1 MKNTYVLRTFSRMQ
15 SVLCNAKLHNTYTC
29 MSSDSLYLIVSC
41 PCVVKIEEISKVV
54 RGVKGKMKVTCFLL
68 HGAPFAG
75 KTSAKRLLLGL
86 PPLDRGNSTKFLE
99 DVVKAIRNIG
109 TIKVTAVND
118 NSLELEV
125 MDGKKTIQMIQ
136 REIQKF
142 LEKKASQK
150 KSKSNKESSP
160 ASPRHTTNDTVHNHR
175 PATPTPGPSHSSPD
189 EGKSSPPLIT
199 ESPNPSRSEVLCDI
213 ATDLDSLESS
223 TDGSTLFQCHHINI
237 VDSGGQSQFS
247 NLLPLVFLSQL
258 HHHLVT
264 IRLDQLLSYKPKNCY
279 SRDGTIHQLPERLV
293 LTNYQLIERVCQLA
307 AGSQSHVIIIATR
320 LDDQNTEEPLAKKNE
335 LLKPLVQK
343 YTDNIVLNKQGDPI
357 FAVNAMAP
365 SGGEERKEYTRM
377 LQKVILD
384 APVLTTNNE
393 EEEDGI
399 DVPLR
404 WIVLEQ
410 ELNYRQ
416 SEDVGVFE
424 MTKTKSIAKDLHVQE
439 EELSE
444 ALDFFKELALLY
456 HYPVLPDKVFTSITP
471 ISLRLSEIVEAA
483 LVHEGGVRTNEHL
496 RLQNTG
502 KLSKSFL
509 KKLCRKL
516 PPNEFFSLDDFVSLM
531 IDLRVFFEIDP
542 DTIFIPSL
550 LPVEITEPLDE
561 ENLHEPLLC
570 YWMRNDDEVRIL
582 PQSYFHALIVELL
595 GRKET
600 IKLSTKCNHSRSTI
614 HLIALCEYRL
624 VVVDCD
630 FWFEVFVDNSLE
642 CKQRQLILEL
652 IQSCTAR
659 VLEQLKLSKLGK
671 LQYGLR
677 CYSGKCCVEG
687 ARYLSKC
694 VNRCKFRFMCLKSEK
709 FWREEESGRHFWFR
723 GLLIVTMH

>member
-1 MKNTYVLRTFSRMQ
+1 M
-15 SVLCNAKLHNTYTC
+15 
-29 MSSDSLYLIVSC
+29 
-41 PCVVKIEEISKVV
+41 

-68 HGAPFAG
+68 HGAPCAG
-75 KTSAKRLLLGL
+75 KTSAKRLLLDL
-86 PPLDRGNSTKFLE
+86 PPLDRGNSTKLLE

-118 NSLELEV
+118 SCLELEV
-125 MDGKKTIQMIQ
+125 MDGKKTIQMIR

-142 LEKKASQK
+142 LAENQKASQK

-160 ASPRHTTNDTVHNHR
+160 ASPRHTTNDTVHDHR
-175 PATPTPGPSHSSPD
+175 LATPTPGPSHSSPD
-189 EGKSSPPLIT
+189 EGKSSPPPIT
-199 ESPNPSRSEVLCDI
+199 ESANPSRSEVLRDI

-223 TDGSTLFQCHHINI
+223 TDGPTLFQCHHINI

-264 IRLDQLLSYKPKNCY
+264 IRLDQLLSEKPINCY
-279 SRDGTIHQLPERLV
+279 SRDGTIHQLPEHLV
-293 LTNYQLIERVCQLA
+293 LSNYQLIERVCQLA
-307 AGSQSHVIIIATR
+307 AGSQSRVIIIATR
-320 LDDQNTEEPLAKKNE
+320 LDDQNTEEPLTKKNE

-343 YTDNIVLNKQGDPI
+343 YADNIVLNEKDEPI

-365 SGGEERKEYTRM
+365 VGDERKSYTRM
-377 LQKVILD
+377 LQEVILD
-384 APVLTTNNE
+384 APVLTTNTTDH

-399 DVPLR
+399 EVPLR

-410 ELNYRQ
+410 ELNRQ

-424 MTKTKSIAKDLHVQE
+424 MTKTVSISDDLQVKK
-439 EELSE
+439 LTK
-444 ALDFFKELALLY
+444 ALNFFKELALLY
-456 HYPVLPDKVFTSITP
+456 HYPVLPDKVFASITP
-471 ISLRLSEIVEAA
+471 ISLRLSEVVEAT
-483 LVHEGGVRTNEHL
+483 LVHKGGLRTNEHKK
-496 RLQNTG
+496 LQRTG

-509 KKLCRKL
+509 KTLCRKL
-516 PPNEFFSLDDFVSLM
+516 PSNDFFSLDDFVSLM
-531 IDLRVFFEIDP
+531 IHLRVFFPIDP

-550 LPVEITEPLDE
+550 LPVEITEPLGKD
-561 ENLHEPLLC
+561 LHEPLLC
-570 YWMRNDDEVRIL
+570 YWMHNDDEIRIL

-600 IKLSTKCNHSRSTI
+600 IKLNTMHNHSRSTI
-614 HLIALCEYRL
+614 HLIAILTSRKEYRL

-642 CKQRQLILEL
+642 CKQRQLLLEL
-652 IQSCTAR
+652 IQSCTVR
-659 VLEQLKLSKLGK
+659 VLDQLKLSRLGE

-677 CYSGKCCVEG
+677 CYSPECSVEG
-687 ARYLSKC
+687 SHPSEC
-694 VNRCKFRFMCLKSEK
+694 VDHCLFRFKCSKSGE
-709 FWREEESGRHFWFR
+709 FWREKECRRHFWFR
-723 GLLIVTMH
+723 GLLYIYTMCF

>member
-1 MKNTYVLRTFSRMQ
+1 MTG
-15 SVLCNAKLHNTYTC
+15 A
-29 MSSDSLYLIVSC
+29 
-41 PCVVKIEEISKVV
+41 
-54 RGVKGKMKVTCFLL
+54 KGKMKVVCFLL
-68 HGAPFAG
+68 HGAPCVG
-75 KTSAKRLLLGL
+75 KTSTKRLLLGL
-86 PPLDRGNSTKFLE
+86 PPLGRGNSTILME

-109 TIKVTAVND
+109 TIKVMAVND
-118 NSLELEV
+118 SCLELEV

-142 LEKKASQK
+142 LAENMEASQK

-160 ASPRHTTNDTVHNHR
+160 ASPRFATNNTVHDHC

-189 EGKSSPPLIT
+189 EGKSSPPPIT
-199 ESPNPSRSEVLCDI
+199 KSSNPSRSEVLRDI

-223 TDGSTLFQCHHINI
+223 TDGPTLFECHHINI
-237 VDSGGQSQFS
+237 VDSGGQPQFS

-264 IRLDQLLSYKPKNCY
+264 IRLDQLLSDKPINCY
-279 SRDGTIHQLPERLV
+279 NRDGTMHQLPEHLV
-293 LTNYQLIERVCQLA
+293 LSQYQLIERVCQLA
-307 AGSQSHVIIIATR
+307 AGSQSRVIIIATR
-320 LDDQNTEEPLAKKNE
+320 LDDQNADEPLAKKNE

-343 YTDNIVLNKQGDPI
+343 YANNIVLNEQGDPI

-365 SGGEERKEYTRM
+365 VGKDRKGYTRM
-377 LQKVILD
+377 LQEVILD
-384 APVLTTNNE
+384 APVLTIDKTDHV
-393 EEEDGI
+393 EDGI

-410 ELNYRQ
+410 ELNRQ

-424 MTKTKSIAKDLHVQE
+424 MTKTKSIADDLQVKK
-439 EELSE
+439 LKK
-444 ALDFFKELALLY
+444 ALNFFKELALLY
-456 HYPVLPDKVFTSITP
+456 YYPVLPDKVFTSITP
-471 ISLRLSEIVEAA
+471 ISLRLSEVVEAT
-483 LVHEGGVRTNEHL
+483 LVHKGGLCTNEHQKL
-496 RLQNTG
+496 RKTG

-509 KKLCRKL
+509 KTLCRKL

-531 IDLRVFFEIDP
+531 IHLRVFFLIDP

-570 YWMRNDDEVRIL
+570 YWMQNKDELRIL

-600 IKLSTKCNHSRSTI
+600 IELNTMCNHSRSTI
-614 HLIALCEYRL
+614 HLVAILASRKEYRL
-624 VVVDCD
+624 VVIDCD
-630 FWFEVFVDNSLE
+630 FWFEVFVDSRLE
-642 CKQRQLILEL
+642 CKQRQLVLKL
-652 IQSCTAR
+652 IQSCTTR
-659 VLEQLKLSKLGK
+659 VLEQLKLSRLGE

-687 ARYLSKC
+687 ARYVSKC
-694 VNRCKFRFMCLKSEK
+694 VDRCPFSFKCLQSGKY
-709 FWREEESGRHFWFR
+709 WREEESGRHFWFR
-723 GLLIVTMH
+723 GLLNVNVYDHKVQMENAFEFYVLIGTS

>member
-15 SVLCNAKLHNTYTC
+15 SVVCNAKLHNTY

-41 PCVVKIEEISKVV
+41 PYVVYIEEISKVV
-54 RGVKGKMKVTCFLL
+54 RGAKGKMKVTCFLL

-86 PPLDRGNSTKFLE
+86 PPLDRGNSTKLLE

-109 TIKVTAVND
+109 TIKVTAVNE
-118 NSLELEV
+118 SCLELEV

-142 LEKKASQK
+142 LENKASQK

-160 ASPRHTTNDTVHNHR
+160 ASPRHTTNDTVHDHR

-189 EGKSSPPLIT
+189 EGKSSLPLIT

-264 IRLDQLLSYKPKNCY
+264 IRLDQLLSDKPKNCY

-307 AGSQSHVIIIATR
+307 AGSQSRVIIIATR

-343 YTDNIVLNKQGDPI
+343 YTDNIVLNEKDEPI

-365 SGGEERKEYTRM
+365 VGEERKEYTKM

-424 MTKTKSIAKDLHVQE
+424 MNKTKSIAKDLHVHK

-471 ISLRLSEIVEAA
+471 ISLRLSEIVEAT
-483 LVHEGGVRTNEHL
+483 LVHKGGVHRNKHL

-516 PPNEFFSLDDFVSLM
+516 PSNEFFSLDDFVSLM
-531 IDLRVFFEIDP
+531 IHLRVFFPIDP

-550 LPVEITEPLDE
+550 LPVEITEPLGKD
-561 ENLHEPLLC
+561 LHEPLLC
-570 YWMRNDDEVRIL
+570 YWMHDDDEVRIL

-600 IKLSTKCNHSRSTI
+600 IKLNTMRNHSRSTI
-614 HLIALCEYRL
+614 HLIAILTSHKEYRL

-642 CKQRQLILEL
+642 CKQRQLLLEL

-659 VLEQLKLSKLGK
+659 VLDQLKLSRLGE

-677 CYSGKCCVEG
+677 CYSPECSVEG
-687 ARYLSKC
+687 GHPSKC
-694 VNRCKFRFMCLKSEK
+694 VDHCPFRFKCLKSGE
-709 FWREEESGRHFWFR
+709 FWREEESGRYVWFR
-723 GLLIVTMH
+723 GLLIVTVH

>member
-1 MKNTYVLRTFSRMQ
+1 M
-15 SVLCNAKLHNTYTC
+15 
-29 MSSDSLYLIVSC
+29 VSF
-41 PCVVKIEEISKVV
+41 
-54 RGVKGKMKVTCFLL
+54 RL
-68 HGAPFAG
+68 HGAPCSG
-75 KTSAKRLLLGL
+75 KTSAKRLLLDL
-86 PPLDRGNSTKFLE
+86 PPLDRANSTILLE
-99 DVVKAIRNIG
+99 DAVKAIWNIG

-118 NSLELEV
+118 SCLELEV
-125 MDGKKTIQMIQ
+125 MDGKKSIQMIQ

-142 LEKKASQK
+142 LAENKEASQE

-160 ASPRHTTNDTVHNHR
+160 ASPRHTTNDTVHDDR
-175 PATPTPGPSHSSPD
+175 PVTPTPGPSHSSPD
-189 EGKSSPPLIT
+189 KDKSSPPPIT
-199 ESPNPSRSEVLCDI
+199 KFANPSRSEVLRDI

-223 TDGSTLFQCHHINI
+223 TDGPTLFECHHINI

-264 IRLDQLLSYKPKNCY
+264 IRLDQLLSDKPMNCY
-279 SRDGTIHQLPERLV
+279 IRDGTIHQLPEHLV
-293 LTNYQLIERVCQLA
+293 LNNYQLIERVCQLA
-307 AGSQSHVIIIATR
+307 AGSQSYVIIIATR
-320 LDDQNTEEPLAKKNE
+320 LDDQNTEEPLAKKNK

-343 YTDNIVLNKQGDPI
+343 YANNIVLNEQGDPI

-365 SGGEERKEYTRM
+365 VGEERKGYTRM

-384 APVLTTNNE
+384 APVLTTNTTDHE
-393 EEEDGI
+393 EKDGI

-410 ELNYRQ
+410 ELNRQ

-424 MTKTKSIAKDLHVQE
+424 MTKTVSIANDLQVKK
-439 EELSE
+439 LTE
-444 ALDFFKELALLY
+444 ALNFFKELALLY

-471 ISLRLSEIVEAA
+471 ISQRLSEVVEAT
-483 LVHEGGVRTNEHL
+483 LVHEGGPRTYEHQK
-496 RLQNTG
+496 LQRTG

-509 KKLCRKL
+509 VRLCRKL
-516 PPNEFFSLDDFVSLM
+516 PPNEYFSLDDFVSLM
-531 IDLRVFFEIDP
+531 IHLRVFFPIDP

-550 LPVEITEPLDE
+550 LPVEITEPLGKD
-561 ENLHEPLLC
+561 LHEPLLC
-570 YWMRNDDEVRIL
+570 YWMHDDDEVRIL

-600 IKLSTKCNHSRSTI
+600 VKLDTTRNHSRSTI
-614 HLIALCEYRL
+614 HLIAILASRKEYRL

-642 CKQRQLILEL
+642 FKQRELLLEL
-652 IQSCTAR
+652 IQSCTAC
-659 VLEQLKLSKLGK
+659 VLEQLKLSRLGE
-671 LQYGLR
+671 LQYGLH
-677 CYSGKCCVEG
+677 CNSGKCCVEG

-694 VNRCKFRFMCLKSEK
+694 MNRCKFRFMCLESGN
-709 FWREEESGRHFWFR
+709 FWTDEESGRHFWFR
-723 GLLIVTMH
+723 GLLYIYTICFV

>member
-1 MKNTYVLRTFSRMQ
+1 MHMLLFSMLLFCGMQ
-15 SVLCNAKLHNTYTC
+15 QFAHVYSLTHKT
-29 MSSDSLYLIVSC
+29 LYLIVSC
-41 PCVVKIEEISKVV
+41 PYVVNIEKISKVMT
-54 RGVKGKMKVTCFLL
+54 GAKGKMKVVCFLL
-68 HGAPFAG
+68 HGAPCAG
-75 KTSAKRLLLGL
+75 KTSAKKLLLDL
-86 PPLDRGNSTKFLE
+86 PPLDKGNSTKLLE

-118 NSLELEV
+118 SCLELEV

-142 LEKKASQK
+142 Q
-150 KSKSNKESSP
+150 KSKINKM
-160 ASPRHTTNDTVHNHR
+160 
-175 PATPTPGPSHSSPD
+175 PTPDPSRSSLD
-189 EGKSSPPLIT
+189 EGKSSPPPIT
-199 ESPNPSRSEVLCDI
+199 KSANPSRSEVLRDI
-213 ATDLDSLESS
+213 ATNLDSLESS
-223 TDGSTLFQCHHINI
+223 ADDPTLFECHHINI

-264 IRLDQLLSYKPKNCY
+264 IRLDQLLSEKPINCY
-279 SRDGTIHQLPERLV
+279 SRDGIIHELPERLV

-307 AGSQSHVIIIATR
+307 AGSQSCVIVIATR
-320 LDDQNTEEPLAKKNE
+320 LDDQHTEEPLAKKNE
-335 LLKPLVQK
+335 LLKPLVHK
-343 YTDNIVLNKQGDPI
+343 YSDNIVRNEQGDPI

-365 SGGEERKEYTRM
+365 VGEERKEYTRM

-384 APVLTTNNE
+384 APVLTTNTTDHE
-393 EEEDGI
+393 EKDGI

-410 ELNYRQ
+410 ELNRQ
-416 SEDVGVFE
+416 PEDVGMIE
-424 MTKTKSIAKDLHVQE
+424 MTKTESIAKDLQVNK
-439 EELSE
+439 LTE
-444 ALDFFKELALLY
+444 ALNFFKELALLY

-471 ISLRLSEIVEAA
+471 ISQRLSEVVEAT
-483 LVHEGGVRTNEHL
+483 LVHKGGLRTNEHKK
-496 RLQNTG
+496 LQRTG

-509 KKLCRKL
+509 KTLCRKS
-516 PPNEFFSLDDFVSLM
+516 PPNDFFSLDEFVSLM
-531 IDLRVFFEIDP
+531 IHLRVFFPIDP

-550 LPVEITEPLDE
+550 LPVEITEPLDK

-570 YWMRNDDEVRIL
+570 YWMHDDDEVRIL

-595 GRKET
+595 GRKEM
-600 IKLSTKCNHSRSTI
+600 IKLNTMCNDHSRSTI
-614 HLIALCEYRL
+614 HLIAILASRKEYRL

-642 CKQRQLILEL
+642 CKQRQLLLEL

-659 VLEQLKLSKLGK
+659 VLEQLKLSRLGE

-687 ARYLSKC
+687 SHPSKC
-694 VNRCKFRFMCLKSEK
+694 VDCCPFRFMCLKSGK

-723 GLLIVTMH
+723 GLLIVTIY

>member
-1 MKNTYVLRTFSRMQ
+1 MQ
-15 SVLCNAKLHNTYTC
+15 SLAKLHSTN
-29 MSSDSLYLIVSC
+29 MNSDSLYLNVSC
-41 PCVVKIEEISKVV
+41 PYVVYIEEICEVV
-54 RGVKGKMKVTCFLL
+54 TGAKGKMKVTCFLL
-68 HGAPFAG
+68 HGAPCVG
-75 KTSAKRLLLGL
+75 KTSTKRLLLDL
-86 PPLDRGNSTKFLE
+86 PPLDRGNSTILME

-109 TIKVTAVND
+109 TIKVMAVNV
-118 NSLELEV
+118 NESCLELEV

-142 LEKKASQK
+142 LAENKEASQE
-150 KSKSNKESSP
+150 KSKNNKESSP
-160 ASPRHTTNDTVHNHR
+160 ASPRHATNDTVHDHR
-175 PATPTPGPSHSSPD
+175 PATPTPGPSHSSLD
-189 EGKSSPPLIT
+189 VGKSNPPPINK
-199 ESPNPSRSEVLCDI
+199 SANPSHSEVLRDI

-223 TDGSTLFQCHHINI
+223 TDGPTLFECHHINI

-264 IRLDQLLSYKPKNCY
+264 IRLDQLLSEKPINCY
-279 SRDGTIHQLPERLV
+279 IRDGTIHQLPERLV

-307 AGSQSHVIIIATR
+307 AGSQSRVIIIATC
-320 LDDQNTEEPLAKKNE
+320 LDDQHTEEPIAKKNE

-343 YTDNIVLNKQGDPI
+343 YGDNIVLNEQGDPI

-365 SGGEERKEYTRM
+365 VGEERKGYTRM
-377 LQKVILD
+377 LQKVILK
-384 APVLTTNNE
+384 APVLTTNTTDH

-410 ELNYRQ
+410 ELNRQ

-424 MTKTKSIAKDLHVQE
+424 MTKTVSIADDLQVKK
-439 EELSE
+439 LTE

-471 ISLRLSEIVEAA
+471 ISLRLSEVVEAT
-483 LVHEGGVRTNEHL
+483 LVHEGDHPRTKEHQK
-496 RLQNTG
+496 LQRTG

-509 KKLCRKL
+509 VKLCRKL
-516 PPNEFFSLDDFVSLM
+516 PPNEFFSLDEFVSLM
-531 IDLRVFFEIDP
+531 IHLRVFFPIDP

-550 LPVEITEPLDE
+550 LPVEITEPLGKD
-561 ENLHEPLLC
+561 LHEPLLC
-570 YWMRNDDEVRIL
+570 YWMHDDNEVRIL

-600 IKLSTKCNHSRSTI
+600 IKLNTMHNHSRSTI
-614 HLIALCEYRL
+614 HLIAILALRKEYRL

-642 CKQRQLILEL
+642 CKQRQLLLEL
-652 IQSCTAR
+652 IQSCTAC
-659 VLEQLKLSKLGK
+659 VLEQLKLSSRLGE

-677 CYSGKCCVEG
+677 CYSPECSVEG
-687 ARYLSKC
+687 GHPSEC
-694 VNRCKFRFMCLKSEK
+694 VNRCPFSFKCLKSGE
-709 FWREEESGRHFWFR
+709 FWREEERRRHFWFR
-723 GLLIVTMH
+723 GLL

>member
-1 MKNTYVLRTFSRMQ
+1 MTG
-15 SVLCNAKLHNTYTC
+15 A
-29 MSSDSLYLIVSC
+29 
-41 PCVVKIEEISKVV
+41 
-54 RGVKGKMKVTCFLL
+54 KGKMKVVCFLL
-68 HGAPFAG
+68 HGAPCVG
-75 KTSAKRLLLGL
+75 KTSTKRLLLGL
-86 PPLDRGNSTKFLE
+86 PPLDRGNSTILME

-109 TIKVTAVND
+109 TIKVMAVND
-118 NSLELEV
+118 SCLELEV

-142 LEKKASQK
+142 LAENKEASQK

-160 ASPRHTTNDTVHNHR
+160 ASPRFATNNTVHDHCLV
-175 PATPTPGPSHSSPD
+175 TPTPGPSHSSPD
-189 EGKSSPPLIT
+189 EGKSSPPPIT
-199 ESPNPSRSEVLCDI
+199 KSSNPSHSEVLRDI

-223 TDGSTLFQCHHINI
+223 TDGPTLFECRHINI
-237 VDSGGQSQFS
+237 VDSGGQPQFS
-247 NLLPLVFLSQL
+247 NLLPLVFLSEL

-264 IRLDQLLSYKPKNCY
+264 IRLNQLLSDKPINCY
-279 SRDGTIHQLPERLV
+279 NRDGTMHQLPEHLV
-293 LTNYQLIERVCQLA
+293 LSQYQLIERVCQLA
-307 AGSQSHVIIIATR
+307 AGSQSRVIIIATR
-320 LDDQNTEEPLAKKNE
+320 LDDQNVDEPLAKKNE

-343 YTDNIVLNKQGDPI
+343 YADNIVLNEQGDPI

-365 SGGEERKEYTRM
+365 VGKDRKGYTRM
-377 LQKVILD
+377 LQEVILD
-384 APVLTTNNE
+384 APVLTIDKTDHV
-393 EEEDGI
+393 EDGI

-410 ELNYRQ
+410 ELNRQ

-424 MTKTKSIAKDLHVQE
+424 MTKTKSIADDLQVKK
-439 EELSE
+439 LTK
-444 ALDFFKELALLY
+444 ALNFFKELALLY

-471 ISLRLSEIVEAA
+471 ISLRLSEVVEAT
-483 LVHEGGVRTNEHL
+483 LVHKGGLCTNEHQKL
-496 RLQNTG
+496 RKTG

-531 IDLRVFFEIDP
+531 IHLRVFFLIDP

-561 ENLHEPLLC
+561 ENLHKPLLC
-570 YWMRNDDEVRIL
+570 YWMQNKDELRIL

-600 IKLSTKCNHSRSTI
+600 IELNTMCNHSRSTI
-614 HLIALCEYRL
+614 HLVAILASRKEYRL
-624 VVVDCD
+624 VVLDCD
-630 FWFEVFVDNSLE
+630 FWFEVFVDSRLE
-642 CKQRQLILEL
+642 CKQRQLVLEL

-659 VLEQLKLSKLGK
+659 VLEQLKLSRLGE

-687 ARYLSKC
+687 ARYVSKC
-694 VNRCKFRFMCLKSEK
+694 VDRCPFSFKCLQSGKY
-709 FWREEESGRHFWFR
+709 WREEESGRHFWFR
-723 GLLIVTMH
+723 GLLNVNVYDHKVQMENAFEFYVLIGTS